1 MKKEQV
7 WKLLVLL
14 LLILNTVTI
23 AYFYFSSQNKDIR
36 PGQPD
41 QLIIEGLHLD
51 KEQIEAFQLLKMR
64 HRNKMDSIEIIE
76 ANIRKNLFLEVQ
88 KGPVNE
94 GTAIIYLNELNDIRA
109 MRDMATLDHFKE
121 IYLLCRPNQK
131 IYYKNT
137 IEEISKILMRPR
149 PPHN

>member
-1 MKKEQV
+1 MKKEHV
-7 WKLLVLL
+7 WKFVLAVLL
-14 LLILNTVTI
+14 ALNTLTI
-23 AYFYFSSQNKDIR
+23 GYLFFSSQNKNVR

-64 HRNKMDSIEIIE
+64 HRNKMDSMEIIE

-88 KGPVNE
+88 KGPENE

-121 IYLLCRPNQK
+121 IYLLCNTEQK
-131 IYYKNT
+131 VYYKET

>member
-1 MKKEQV
+1 MKKEHV
-7 WKLLVLL
+7 WKFVLAVLL
-14 LLILNTVTI
+14 ALNTLTI
-23 AYFYFSSQNKDIR
+23 GYLFFSSQNKDIR
-36 PGQPD
+36 PGQTD

-51 KEQIEAFQLLKMR
+51 KEQIEAFKLFKMR

-88 KGPVNE
+88 KGPENE

-109 MRDMATLDHFKE
+109 RRDMATLDHFKE
-121 IYLLCRPNQK
+121 IYLLCNPEQK
-131 IYYKNT
+131 VYYKET

-149 PPHN
+149 PPYN